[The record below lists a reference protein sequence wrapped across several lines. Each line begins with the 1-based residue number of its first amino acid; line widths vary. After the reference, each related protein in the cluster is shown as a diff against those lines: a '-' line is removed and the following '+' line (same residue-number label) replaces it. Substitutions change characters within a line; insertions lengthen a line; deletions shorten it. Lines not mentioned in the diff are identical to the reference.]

1 MEDQINIMQTR
12 EMLEIVNIVVPILN
26 KKERAQLTRFCAKAL
41 YRYKKEEC
49 MQYFDIRYKKEE
61 YPNGLPMEDASNE

>member
-26 KKERAQLTRFCAKAL
+26 KKERAQLTLFCAKAL
-41 YRYKKEEC
+41 Y
-49 MQYFDIRYKKEE
+49 RYKKEE
-61 YPNGLPMEDASNE
+61 YPNGLPMEDSANE

>member
-26 KKERAQLTRFCAKAL
+26 KKEHAQLALLCAKVL
-41 YRYKKEEC
+41 QRYEKEV
-49 MQYFDIRYKKEE
+49 
-61 YPNGLPMEDASNE
+61 YPNGLPMH

>member
-26 KKERAQLTRFCAKAL
+26 KKEHAQLMLFFFFFLNR
-41 YRYKKEEC
+41 YR
-49 MQYFDIRYKKEE
+49 KEE
-61 YPNGLPMEDASNE
+61 YPNGLRMEDEE

>member
-26 KKERAQLTRFCAKAL
+26 KKERAQLTLFCAKAL
-41 YRYKKEEC
+41 YRYKKRRISEWATDGGRS
-49 MQYFDIRYKKEE
+49 Q
-61 YPNGLPMEDASNE
+61 